1 MELVSIEPANDGVH
15 KLVATFREKGRE
27 KKIKF
32 GLKGAPN
39 YTKGVP
45 GVPAADGTNDE
56 ERKRLYIIRHRAR
69 EDWTRPDTAGSLS
82 YHLLWLEKTYPEALL
97 AFRSKFQL

>member
-1 MELVSIEPANDGVH
+1 MKLVSIEPAAAPH
-15 KLVATFREKGRE
+15 KLVATFEENGRQ

-45 GVPAADGTNDE
+45 GVPAEDGTNDE

-69 EDWTRPDTAGSLS
+69 EDWTRPDTAGSLA
-82 YHLLWLEKTYPEALL
+82 YHLLWKEKSYPQALA
-97 AFRSKFQL
+97 AFRSRFQV